1 MLKAFSDLEML
12 KIQTLIGHRSLGL
25 DGQIMQ
31 MEIFGTIS
39 VSERVYLMASA
50 LLAET
55 PCLSVAQVLRVMRG

>member
-1 MLKAFSDLEML
+1 
-12 KIQTLIGHRSLGL
+12 
-25 DGQIMQ
+25 MQ

-55 PCLSVAQVLRVMRG
+55 PCLSVAQVLRVALMFAEVRAELELYRWMYTRAWGFHEEKTN